1 MISFN
6 KVSIQINM
14 GTSMRSIRILAAFT
28 GVLSF
33 FAASAQPIGKSSYE
47 MKLQA
52 GAEKLAEKDYYNAL
66 DQYEQAYDES
76 QDKSLIPIIADIQY
90 QLRDYERAERSY
102 NRLLARDKKDE
113 YVAKRFDFGR
123 ILKMNGKYD
132 LAIAEFQKFIASS
145 SDEKLKELA
154 RNEIA
159 GAEMAAI
166 MPDNA
171 KGVKVE
177 SLGKN
182 INTGFSEY
190 GPALSPDGNTLY
202 LSAFEETKEAITIDD
217 ENKDT
222 YQAKIYK
229 AGKEKDGWAKPT
241 PLDVKINRPGFNS
254 VNVTFSPDGKR
265 MYFTRA
271 ELSGNVVG
279 TGKIFMS
286 EGGDGNW
293 AAPNEVQGVNGD
305 FISKDPAVGE
315 LFGKEVLF
323 FVSNMEGGQGGYD
336 IYYATN
342 KGGGVYGDPVNLGPK
357 INTPGDE
364 ITPHY
369 LDGTLYFSSTGH
381 PGIGGLDIFYSVW
394 DGSTWS
400 EPKNMGK
407 PYNTSV
413 DDLDFYIDKEGYTGF
428 LASNRPGGSRSV
440 HGKTCCDDIYNF
452 NIARLYAD
460 LVVGIFD
467 ESKKALTG
475 ATVELV
481 EMTNEMRGKSDSKTA
496 GEKGNR
502 LDFGLELEK
511 PYMIV
516 ASKEGYYPDSTRI
529 NTAGLKESKTFEH
542 RFFLKAK
549 PVPPEYDTITIENPI
564 VLENILYDYDKDI
577 IKKEAESDLEVV
589 KELMQQYP
597 DMKIELGSHT
607 DNRGLDA
614 YNVDLSQRR
623 AESARRWLVR
633 NGIARERIEAK
644 GYGET
649 VPKTVTAKFAEKFPF
664 LKVGDV
670 LTEAYINKLA
680 SDEQKEAAHAINR
693 RTEFKITAGPT
704 SITIKSTR
712 LRKQPEVKPQPK
724 GKNAQVT
731 APVIVNEQV
740 SVDTVKISDWSSLS
754 RRKNKSIKGVPVM
767 QFTKRYVDFGKVKK
781 GEKRYHTF
789 EFVNRGTVD
798 LVIETATAC
807 ECTTV
812 DYSTKP
818 VKPGEKGY
826 LKIVFDSTEKEVNE
840 TIDIDI
846 LLQNNEP
853 DTGNPI
859 MEMLRFTYNL
869 VK

>member
-1 MISFN
+1 
-6 KVSIQINM
+6 
-14 GTSMRSIRILAAFT
+14 MRSIRILAAFT

-33 FAASAQPIGKSSYE
+33 FAATAQPIGKSSYE

-66 DQYEQAYDES
+66 DQYELAYEES
-76 QDKSLIPIIADIQY
+76 QDKTLTPIIAEIHY
-90 QLRDYERAERSY
+90 LLRDYEKAERWYS
-102 NRLLARDKKDE
+102 RLFQRDKKNE
-113 YVAKRFDFGR
+113 FGAKRFEYGR
-123 ILKMNGKYD
+123 MLKMNGKYD
-132 LAIAEFQKFIASS
+132 LAIAEFKTFIASTT
-145 SDEKLKELA
+145 DEKLKELA
-154 RNEIA
+154 NNEIA
-159 GAEMAAI
+159 GCEMAAI
-166 MPDNA
+166 MPENA

-190 GPALSPDGNTLY
+190 SPALFPDGNTLY
-202 LSAFEETKEAITIDD
+202 LSAFEETKEAIEIDD

-222 YQAKIYK
+222 HQAKIYK
-229 AGKEKDGWAKPT
+229 AGKEKEGWAKPT
-241 PLDVKINRPGFNS
+241 ALDVKINRPGFHN
-254 VNVTFSPDGKR
+254 VNISFAPDGKR

-271 ELSGNVVG
+271 ILTG
-279 TGKIFMS
+279 TEITGGTIFMS

-293 AAPNEVQGVNGD
+293 AAPNEVQGVNGAS

-336 IYYATN
+336 LYYATH
-342 KGGGVYGDPVNLGPK
+342 KGGGVYADPVNLGPK
-357 INTPGDE
+357 VNTVGDE

-381 PGIGGLDIFYSVW
+381 PGIGGLDVFFSVW

-413 DDLDFYIDKEGYTGF
+413 DDFDFYIDQEGYTGF
-428 LASNRPGGSRSV
+428 LTSNRPGGSRSI
-440 HGKTCCDDIYNF
+440 HGKTCCDDIYSF

-467 ESKKALTG
+467 EGKKALTG
-475 ATVELV
+475 ATVQLV
-481 EMTNEMRGKSDSKTA
+481 EMTNEMRGTTESKTA

-502 LDFGLELEK
+502 LDFGLGLDK

-529 NTAGLKESKTFEH
+529 NTAGLKDSKTFEH

-549 PVPPEYDTITIENPI
+549 PVPPEYDTITNETPI
-564 VLENILYDYDKDI
+564 LLENILYDYDKDV
-577 IKKEAESDLEVV
+577 IKKEAESDLTVV
-589 KELMQQYP
+589 QELMTQYP

-607 DNRGLDA
+607 DNRGLDT

-633 NGIARERIEAK
+633 NGVARDRIEAK

-649 VPKTVTAKFAEKFPF
+649 VPKTVTAKFAAQFPY
-664 LKVGDV
+664 LKAGDV
-670 LTEAYINKLA
+670 LTEEYINKLTN
-680 SDEQKEAAHAINR
+680 DEQKEAAHAINR

-712 LRKQPEVKPQPK
+712 LRKQPEVKQQPK
-724 GKNAQVT
+724 GKNALVKAPAIT
-731 APVIVNEQV
+731 VAPVAA
-740 SVDTVKISDWSSLS
+740 DTVKISDWSSLA

-781 GEKRYHTF
+781 GEKRYHTY

-798 LVIETATAC
+798 LVIETVTAC

-818 VKPGEKGY
+818 VKPGLKGSI
-826 LKIVFDSTEKEVNE
+826 KIVFDSTEKEVNE

-853 DTGNPI
+853 ETGNPI
-859 MEMLRFTYNL
+859 MEMLRFTYDL
-869 VK
+869 VKK

>member
-1 MISFN
+1 
-6 KVSIQINM
+6 
-14 GTSMRSIRILAAFT
+14 MRSIRILAAFT

-33 FAASAQPIGKSSYE
+33 FAATAQPIGKSSYE

-66 DQYEQAYDES
+66 DQYELAYEES
-76 QDKSLIPIIADIQY
+76 QDKTLTPIIAEIHY
-90 QLRDYERAERSY
+90 LLRDYEKAERWYS
-102 NRLLARDKKDE
+102 RLFQRDKKNE
-113 YVAKRFDFGR
+113 FGAKRFEYGR
-123 ILKMNGKYD
+123 MLKMNGKYD
-132 LAIAEFQKFIASS
+132 LAIAEFKTFIASTT
-145 SDEKLKELA
+145 DEKLKELA
-154 RNEIA
+154 NNEIA
-159 GAEMAAI
+159 GCEMAAI
-166 MPDNA
+166 MPENA

-190 GPALSPDGNTLY
+190 SPALFPDGNTLY
-202 LSAFEETKEAITIDD
+202 LSAFEETKEAIEIDD

-222 YQAKIYK
+222 HQAKIYK
-229 AGKEKDGWAKPT
+229 AGKEKEGWAKPT
-241 PLDVKINRPGFNS
+241 ALDVKINRPGFHN
-254 VNVTFSPDGKR
+254 VNISFAPDGKR

-271 ELSGNVVG
+271 ILTG
-279 TGKIFMS
+279 TEITGGTIFMS

-293 AAPNEVQGVNGD
+293 AAPNEVQGVNGAS

-336 IYYATN
+336 LYYATH
-342 KGGGVYGDPVNLGPK
+342 KGGGVYADPVNLGPK
-357 INTPGDE
+357 VNTVGDE

-381 PGIGGLDIFYSVW
+381 PGIGGLDVFFSVW

-413 DDLDFYIDKEGYTGF
+413 DDFDFYIDQEGYTGF
-428 LASNRPGGSRSV
+428 LTSNRPGGSRSI
-440 HGKTCCDDIYNF
+440 HGKTCCDDIYSF

-467 ESKKALTG
+467 EGKKALTG
-475 ATVELV
+475 ATVQLV
-481 EMTNEMRGKSDSKTA
+481 EMTNEMRGTTESKTA

-502 LDFGLELEK
+502 LDFGLGLDK

-529 NTAGLKESKTFEH
+529 NTAGLKDSKTFEH

-549 PVPPEYDTITIENPI
+549 PVPPEYDTITNETPI
-564 VLENILYDYDKDI
+564 LLENILYDYDKDV
-577 IKKEAESDLEVV
+577 IKKEAESDLTVV
-589 KELMQQYP
+589 QELMTQYP

-607 DNRGLDA
+607 DNRGLDT

-633 NGIARERIEAK
+633 NGVARDRIEAK

-649 VPKTVTAKFAEKFPF
+649 VPKTVTAKFAAQFPY
-664 LKVGDV
+664 LKAGDV
-670 LTEAYINKLA
+670 LTEEYINKLTN
-680 SDEQKEAAHAINR
+680 DEQKEAAHAINR

-712 LRKQPEVKPQPK
+712 LRTQPEVKQQPK
-724 GKNAQVT
+724 GKNALVKAPAIT
-731 APVIVNEQV
+731 VAPVAA
-740 SVDTVKISDWSSLS
+740 DTVKISDWSSLA

-781 GEKRYHTF
+781 GEKRYHTY

-798 LVIETATAC
+798 LVIETVTAC

-818 VKPGEKGY
+818 VKPGLKGSI
-826 LKIVFDSTEKEVNE
+826 KIVFDSTEKEVNE

-853 DTGNPI
+853 ETGNPI
-859 MEMLRFTYNL
+859 MEMLRFTYDL
-869 VK
+869 VKK

>member
-1 MISFN
+1 
-6 KVSIQINM
+6 
-14 GTSMRSIRILAAFT
+14 MRSIRILAAVT

-33 FAASAQPIGKSSYE
+33 FAATAQPIGKSSYE

-66 DQYEQAYDES
+66 DQYELAYEES
-76 QDKSLIPIIADIQY
+76 QDKALTPIIAEIHY
-90 QLRDYERAERSY
+90 LLRDYEKAERWYS
-102 NRLLARDKKDE
+102 RLFQRDKKDE
-113 YVAKRFDFGR
+113 FVLKRFEYGR
-123 ILKMNGKYD
+123 MLKMNGKCD
-132 LAIAEFQKFIASS
+132 LAIAEFKTFLEATT
-145 SDEKLKELA
+145 DEKQKELA
-154 RNEIA
+154 NNEIA
-159 GAEMAAI
+159 GCEMAAV
-166 MPDNA
+166 MPENA

-190 GPALSPDGNTLY
+190 SPAISPDGNTLY
-202 LSAFEETKEAITIDD
+202 LSAFEPTKEAITIDD
-217 ENKDT
+217 DNKDT
-222 YQAKIYK
+222 HQAKIYK
-229 AGKEKDGWAKPT
+229 AGKEKEGWAKPT
-241 PLDVKINRPGFNS
+241 VLDVKINRPGFHN
-254 VNVTFSPDGKR
+254 VNVSFAPDGKR

-271 ELSGNVVG
+271 VLTG
-279 TGKIFMS
+279 TEVSAGAIYVS
-286 EGGDGNW
+286 EGSDGNW
-293 AAPNEVQGVNGD
+293 MAPNEVQGVNGA

-336 IYYATN
+336 LYYATH
-342 KGGGVYGDPVNLGPK
+342 KGGGVYADPVNLGPK
-357 INTPGDE
+357 INTPGNE

-381 PGIGGLDIFYSVW
+381 PGIGGLDVFFSVW

-413 DDLDFYIDKEGYTGF
+413 DDFDFYIDQEGYNGF
-428 LASNRPGGSRSV
+428 LTSNRPGGSRSI
-440 HGKTCCDDIYNF
+440 HGKTCCDDIYGF

-481 EMTNEMRGKSDSKTA
+481 EMTNEMRGTSESKTA

-502 LDFGLELEK
+502 LDFGLGLEK

-516 ASKEGYYPDSTRI
+516 ATKEGYYPDSTRI
-529 NTAGLKESKTFEH
+529 NTAGLKDSKTFEH

-549 PVPPEYDTITIENPI
+549 PVPPEYDTITSETPI
-564 VLENILYDYDKDI
+564 LLENILYDYNKDI
-577 IKKEAESDLEVV
+577 IKKEAESDLTVV
-589 KELMQQYP
+589 KELMTEYP
-597 DMKIELGSHT
+597 DMKIELSSHT
-607 DNRGLDA
+607 DNRGKDDF
-614 YNVDLSQRR
+614 NMDLSQRR
-623 AESARRWLVR
+623 AESARRWLIR
-633 NGIARERIEAK
+633 NGIARDRIEVK

-649 VPKTVTAKFAEKFPF
+649 KPKTVTAKFAAQFPF
-664 LKVGDV
+664 LKAGDV
-670 LTEAYINKLA
+670 LTEEYINKLA
-680 SDEQKEAAHAINR
+680 TDEQKEAAHAINR
-693 RTEFKITAGPT
+693 RTEFTITAGPT
-704 SITIKSTR
+704 SIVIKSTR

-724 GKNAQVT
+724 GKNALVKAPAIT
-731 APVIVNEQV
+731 VAPVG
-740 SVDTVKISDWSSLS
+740 VDTVKISDWSSLA

-781 GEKRYHTF
+781 GEKRYHTY
-789 EFVNRGTVD
+789 EFINRGTVD

-818 VKPGEKGY
+818 VKPGQKGY
-826 LKIVFDSTEKEVNE
+826 IKIVFDSTEKDVNE

-853 DTGNPI
+853 ETGNPI
-859 MEMLRFTYNL
+859 MEMLRFTYDL
-869 VK
+869 VKK

>member
-1 MISFN
+1 
-6 KVSIQINM
+6 
-14 GTSMRSIRILAAFT
+14 MRSIRILAAVT

-33 FAASAQPIGKSSYE
+33 FAATAQPIGKSSYE

-66 DQYEQAYDES
+66 DQYELAYEES
-76 QDKSLIPIIADIQY
+76 QDKALTPIIAEIHY
-90 QLRDYERAERSY
+90 LLRDYEKAERWYS
-102 NRLLARDKKDE
+102 RLFQRDKKDE
-113 YVAKRFDFGR
+113 FVLKRFEYGR
-123 ILKMNGKYD
+123 MLKMNGKCE
-132 LAIAEFQKFIASS
+132 LAIAEFKTFLEATT
-145 SDEKLKELA
+145 DEKQKELA
-154 RNEIA
+154 NNEIA
-159 GAEMAAI
+159 GCEMAAV
-166 MPDNA
+166 MPENA

-190 GPALSPDGNTLY
+190 SPAISPDGNTLY
-202 LSAFEETKEAITIDD
+202 LSAFEPTKEAITIDD
-217 ENKDT
+217 DNKDT
-222 YQAKIYK
+222 HQAKIYK
-229 AGKEKDGWAKPT
+229 AGKEKEGWAKPT
-241 PLDVKINRPGFNS
+241 VLDVKINRPGFHN
-254 VNVTFSPDGKR
+254 VNVSFAPDGKR

-271 ELSGNVVG
+271 VLTG
-279 TGKIFMS
+279 TEVSAGAIYVS
-286 EGGDGNW
+286 EGSDGNW
-293 AAPNEVQGVNGD
+293 MAPNEVQGVNGA

-336 IYYATN
+336 LYYATH
-342 KGGGVYGDPVNLGPK
+342 KGGGVYADPVNLGPK
-357 INTPGDE
+357 INTPGNE

-381 PGIGGLDIFYSVW
+381 PGIGGLDVFFSVW

-413 DDLDFYIDKEGYTGF
+413 DDFDFYIDQEGYNGF
-428 LASNRPGGSRSV
+428 LTSNRPGGSRSI
-440 HGKTCCDDIYNF
+440 HGKTCCDDIYGF

-481 EMTNEMRGKSDSKTA
+481 EMTNEMRGTSESKTA

-502 LDFGLELEK
+502 LDFGLGLEK

-516 ASKEGYYPDSTRI
+516 ATKEGYYPDSTRI
-529 NTAGLKESKTFEH
+529 NTAGLKDSKTFEH

-549 PVPPEYDTITIENPI
+549 PVPPEYDTITSETPI
-564 VLENILYDYDKDI
+564 LLENILYDYNKDI
-577 IKKEAESDLEVV
+577 IKKEAESDLTVV
-589 KELMQQYP
+589 KELMTEYP
-597 DMKIELGSHT
+597 DMKIELSSHT
-607 DNRGLDA
+607 DNRGKDDF
-614 YNVDLSQRR
+614 NMDLSQRR
-623 AESARRWLVR
+623 AESARRWLIR
-633 NGIARERIEAK
+633 NGIARDRIEVK

-649 VPKTVTAKFAEKFPF
+649 KPKTVTAKFAAQFPF
-664 LKVGDV
+664 LKAGDV
-670 LTEAYINKLA
+670 LTEEYINKLA
-680 SDEQKEAAHAINR
+680 TDEQKEAAHAINR
-693 RTEFKITAGPT
+693 RTEFTITAGPT
-704 SITIKSTR
+704 SIVIKSTR

-724 GKNAQVT
+724 GKNALVKAPAIT
-731 APVIVNEQV
+731 VAPVG
-740 SVDTVKISDWSSLS
+740 VDTVKISDWSSLA

-781 GEKRYHTF
+781 GEKRYHTY
-789 EFVNRGTVD
+789 EFINRGTVD

-818 VKPGEKGY
+818 VKPGQKGY
-826 LKIVFDSTEKEVNE
+826 IKIVFDSTEKDVNE

-853 DTGNPI
+853 ETGNPI
-859 MEMLRFTYNL
+859 MEMLRFTYDL
-869 VK
+869 VKK

>member
-1 MISFN
+1 
-6 KVSIQINM
+6 
-14 GTSMRSIRILAAFT
+14 MRSIRILAAFT

-33 FAASAQPIGKSSYE
+33 FAATAQPIGKSSYE

-66 DQYEQAYDES
+66 DQYELAYEES
-76 QDKSLIPIIADIQY
+76 QDKALTPIIAEIHY
-90 QLRDYERAERSY
+90 LLRDYEKAERWYS
-102 NRLLARDKKDE
+102 RLLQRDKKDE
-113 YVAKRFDFGR
+113 FVAKRFEYGR
-123 ILKMNGKYD
+123 MLKMNGKYE
-132 LAIAEFQKFIASS
+132 LAIAEFKTFIEATT
-145 SDEKLKELA
+145 DPKLKELA
-154 RNEIA
+154 NNEIA
-159 GAEMAAI
+159 GCEMAAV
-166 MPDNA
+166 MPENA

-190 GPALSPDGNTLY
+190 SPALFPDGNSLY
-202 LSAFEETKEAITIDD
+202 LSAFEETKEAIEIDD
-217 ENKDT
+217 ENKET
-222 YQAKIYK
+222 HQAKIYK
-229 AGKEKDGWAKPT
+229 AGKEKEGWAKPT
-241 PLDVKINRPGFNS
+241 PLDVKINRPGFHN
-254 VNVTFSPDGKR
+254 VNISFAPDGKR

-271 ELSGNVVG
+271 VLTG
-279 TGKIFMS
+279 TEITGGTIFMS

-293 AAPNEVQGVNGD
+293 AAPNEVQGVNGAA

-336 IYYATN
+336 LYYATH
-342 KGGGVYGDPVNLGPK
+342 KGGGVYADPVNLGPK
-357 INTPGDE
+357 INTVGDE

-381 PGIGGLDIFYSVW
+381 PGIGGLDVFFSVW

-413 DDLDFYIDKEGYTGF
+413 DDFDFYIDQEGYTGF
-428 LASNRPGGSRSV
+428 LTSNRPGGSRSI
-440 HGKTCCDDIYNF
+440 HGKTCCDDIYSF

-467 ESKKALTG
+467 EGKKALTG
-475 ATVELV
+475 ATVQLV
-481 EMTNEMRGKSDSKTA
+481 EMTNEMRGNTESKTA

-502 LDFGLELEK
+502 LDFGLGLEK

-516 ASKEGYYPDSTRI
+516 ASKEGYYPDSIRI
-529 NTAGLKESKTFEH
+529 NTVGLKDSKTFEH

-549 PVPPEYDTITIENPI
+549 PVPPEYDTITSETPI
-564 VLENILYDYDKDI
+564 LLENILYDYNKDV
-577 IKKEAESDLEVV
+577 IKKEAESDLTVV
-589 KELMQQYP
+589 KELMTEYP
-597 DMKIELGSHT
+597 DMKIELSSHT
-607 DNRGLDA
+607 DNRGKDDF
-614 YNVDLSQRR
+614 NMDLSQRR
-623 AESARRWLVR
+623 AESARRWLIR
-633 NGIARERIEAK
+633 NGIARDRIEVK

-649 VPKTVTAKFAEKFPF
+649 KPKTVTAKFAAQFPY
-664 LKVGDV
+664 LKAGDV
-670 LTEAYINKLA
+670 LTEEYINKLA
-680 SDEQKEAAHAINR
+680 TDEQKEAAHAINR
-693 RTEFKITAGPT
+693 RTEFTITAGPT
-704 SITIKSTR
+704 SIVIKSTR
-712 LRKQPEVKPQPK
+712 LRKQPEVKQQPK
-724 GKNAQVT
+724 GKNAMVKAPAIT
-731 APVIVNEQV
+731 IAPVVA
-740 SVDTVKISDWSSLS
+740 DTVKISDWSSLA
-754 RRKNKSIKGVPVM
+754 RRKNKSSIKGVPVM
-767 QFTKRYVDFGKVKK
+767 QFTKRNVDFGKVKK

-818 VKPGEKGY
+818 VKPGQKGY
-826 LKIVFDSTEKEVNE
+826 IKIVFDSTEKEVNE

-853 DTGNPI
+853 ETGNPI
-859 MEMLRFTYNL
+859 MEMLRFTYDL
-869 VK
+869 VKK

>member
-1 MISFN
+1 
-6 KVSIQINM
+6 
-14 GTSMRSIRILAAFT
+14 MRSIRILAAFT

-33 FAASAQPIGKSSYE
+33 FAATAQPIGKSSYE

-66 DQYEQAYDES
+66 DQYELAYEES
-76 QDKSLIPIIADIQY
+76 QDKALTPIIAEIHY
-90 QLRDYERAERSY
+90 LLRDYEKAERWYS
-102 NRLLARDKKDE
+102 RLFQRDKKDE
-113 YVAKRFDFGR
+113 FVAKRFEYGR
-123 ILKMNGKYD
+123 MLKMNGKCD
-132 LAIAEFQKFIASS
+132 LAVAEFKTFIEATT
-145 SDEKLKELA
+145 DEKRKELA
-154 RNEIA
+154 NNEIA
-159 GAEMAAI
+159 GCEMAAI
-166 MPDNA
+166 MPENA

-190 GPALSPDGNTLY
+190 SPAISPDGNTLY
-202 LSAFEETKEAITIDD
+202 LSAFEPTKEAIEIDD

-222 YQAKIYK
+222 HQAKIYK
-229 AGKEKDGWAKPT
+229 AGKEKEGWAKPT
-241 PLDVKINRPGFNS
+241 VLDVKINRPGFHN
-254 VNVTFSPDGKR
+254 VNISFAPDGKR

-271 ELSGNVVG
+271 VLTG
-279 TGKIFMS
+279 TEVSAGAIYVS
-286 EGGDGNW
+286 EGSDGNW
-293 AAPNEVQGVNGD
+293 AAPNEVQGVNGA

-336 IYYATN
+336 LYYATH
-342 KGGGVYGDPVNLGPK
+342 KGGGVYADPVNLGPK
-357 INTPGDE
+357 INTAADE

-381 PGIGGLDIFYSVW
+381 PGIGGLDVFFSVW

-413 DDLDFYIDKEGYTGF
+413 DDFDFYIDQEGYTGF
-428 LASNRPGGSRSV
+428 LTSNRPGGSRSI
-440 HGKTCCDDIYNF
+440 HGKTCCDDIYGF

-481 EMTNEMRGKSDSKTA
+481 EMTNEMRGTSESKTA

-502 LDFGLELEK
+502 LDFGLGLEK

-516 ASKEGYYPDSTRI
+516 ATKEGYYPDSTRI
-529 NTAGLKESKTFEH
+529 NTAGLKDSKTFEH

-549 PVPPEYDTITIENPI
+549 PVPPEYDTITKETPI
-564 VLENILYDYDKDI
+564 LLENILYDYNKDI
-577 IKKEAESDLEVV
+577 IKKEAESDLTVV
-589 KELMQQYP
+589 KELMTEYP
-597 DMKIELGSHT
+597 EMKIELSSHT
-607 DNRGLDA
+607 DNRGKDDF
-614 YNVDLSQRR
+614 NMDLSQRR
-623 AESARRWLVR
+623 AESARRWLIR
-633 NGIARERIEAK
+633 NGIARDRIEVK

-649 VPKTVTAKFAEKFPF
+649 LPKTVTAKFAAQFPF
-664 LKVGDV
+664 LKAGDV
-670 LTEAYINKLA
+670 LTEEYINKLA
-680 SDEQKEAAHAINR
+680 TDEQKEAAHAINR
-693 RTEFKITAGPT
+693 RTEFTITAGPT
-704 SITIKSTR
+704 SIVIKSTR

-724 GKNAQVT
+724 GKNAMVKMPAIT
-731 APVIVNEQV
+731 VAPVG
-740 SVDTVKISDWSSLS
+740 VDTVKISDWSSLA

-767 QFTKRYVDFGKVKK
+767 QFSKRYVDFGKVKK
-781 GEKRYHTF
+781 GEKRYHTY

-826 LKIVFDSTEKEVNE
+826 IKIVFDSTEKDVNE

-853 DTGNPI
+853 ETGNPI
-859 MEMLRFTYNL
+859 MEMLRFTYDL
-869 VK
+869 VKK

>member
-1 MISFN
+1 
-6 KVSIQINM
+6 
-14 GTSMRSIRILAAFT
+14 
-28 GVLSF
+28 
-33 FAASAQPIGKSSYE
+33 

-66 DQYEQAYDES
+66 DQYELAYEES
-76 QDKSLIPIIADIQY
+76 QDKALTPIIAEIHY
-90 QLRDYERAERSY
+90 LLRDYEKAERWYS
-102 NRLLARDKKDE
+102 RLFQRDKKDE
-113 YVAKRFDFGR
+113 FVAKRFEYGR
-123 ILKMNGKYD
+123 MLKMNGKCD
-132 LAIAEFQKFIASS
+132 LAVAEFKTFIEATT
-145 SDEKLKELA
+145 DEKRKELA
-154 RNEIA
+154 NNEIA
-159 GAEMAAI
+159 GCEMAAI
-166 MPDNA
+166 MPENA

-190 GPALSPDGNTLY
+190 SPAISPDGNTLY
-202 LSAFEETKEAITIDD
+202 LSAFEPTKEAIEIDD
-217 ENKDT
+217 DNKDT
-222 YQAKIYK
+222 HQAKIYK
-229 AGKEKDGWAKPT
+229 AGKEKEGWAKPT
-241 PLDVKINRPGFNS
+241 VLDVKINRPGFHN
-254 VNVTFSPDGKR
+254 VNISFAPDGKR

-271 ELSGNVVG
+271 VLTG
-279 TGKIFMS
+279 TEVSAGAIYVS
-286 EGGDGNW
+286 EGSDGNW
-293 AAPNEVQGVNGD
+293 AAPNEVQGVNGA

-336 IYYATN
+336 LYYATH
-342 KGGGVYGDPVNLGPK
+342 KGGGVYADPVNLGPK
-357 INTPGDE
+357 INTAADE

-381 PGIGGLDIFYSVW
+381 PGIGGLDVFFSVW

-413 DDLDFYIDKEGYTGF
+413 DDFDFYIDQEGYTGF
-428 LASNRPGGSRSV
+428 LTSNRPGGSRSI
-440 HGKTCCDDIYNF
+440 HGKTCCDDIYGF

-481 EMTNEMRGKSDSKTA
+481 EMTNEMRGTSESKTA

-502 LDFGLELEK
+502 LDFGLGLEK

-516 ASKEGYYPDSTRI
+516 ATKEGYYPDSTRI
-529 NTAGLKESKTFEH
+529 NTAGLKDSKTFEH

-549 PVPPEYDTITIENPI
+549 PVPPEYDTITSETPI
-564 VLENILYDYDKDI
+564 LLENILYDYNKDI
-577 IKKEAESDLEVV
+577 IKKEAESDLTVV
-589 KELMQQYP
+589 KELMTEYP
-597 DMKIELGSHT
+597 DMKIELSSHT
-607 DNRGLDA
+607 DNRGKDDF
-614 YNVDLSQRR
+614 NMDLSQRR
-623 AESARRWLVR
+623 AESARRWLIR
-633 NGIARERIEAK
+633 NGIARDRIEVK

-649 VPKTVTAKFAEKFPF
+649 KPKTVTAKFAAQFPF
-664 LKVGDV
+664 LKAGDV
-670 LTEAYINKLA
+670 LTEEYINKLA
-680 SDEQKEAAHAINR
+680 TDEQKEAAHAINR
-693 RTEFKITAGPT
+693 RTEFTITAGPT
-704 SITIKSTR
+704 SIVIKSTR

-724 GKNAQVT
+724 GKNAMVKMPAIT
-731 APVIVNEQV
+731 VAPVG
-740 SVDTVKISDWSSLS
+740 VDTVKISDWSSLA

-767 QFTKRYVDFGKVKK
+767 QFSKRYVDFGKVKK
-781 GEKRYHTF
+781 GEKRYHTY

-826 LKIVFDSTEKEVNE
+826 IKIVFDSTEKDVNE

-853 DTGNPI
+853 ETGNPI
-859 MEMLRFTYNL
+859 MEMLRFTYDL
-869 VK
+869 VKK